1 MALIKKNELYSQ
13 ISLAH
18 SHFHN
23 HLGHISVNCGSVI
36 PNNPIYI
43 PSSNKGVLPMAFY
56 IITFLDG
63 LYLLEYDEPSSKYN
77 STQLTDKVEKYSRG
91 EMSSE
96 GIYAVACHSSNNIK
110 LFNMTGNPEE
120 PKQIELIGT
129 FSTAPYQATDC
140 FFTNTNRV
148 ICCAYA
154 QLKAI
159 DLDSM
164 TQSIFHRATTHDF
177 TACTQDKNKNIYTG
191 GPGQI
196 EILDP
201 DGNLLKLYRY
211 GKPKGQ
217 NQEAREIV
225 EIRSNVFIT
234 ADIDSYTIHDMTNF
248 GNIISISHAHDGYS
262 YYTVIALQSTEGSF
276 ALGGEFAITDDAH
289 NGFVYIMNL
298 ADDKQSL
305 CTSKFV
311 DDLHGNLTNINT
323 NDCRVQ
329 VIKEI
334 QLGTIIFGVEF
345 CDRFCIWNYVA
356 YHSPQCMTLDFITD
370 YHYGISDISPIYN

>member
-1 MALIKKNELYSQ
+1 MALIKKNKLYSQ

-18 SHFHN
+18 SHFYH
-23 HLGHISVNCGSVI
+23 HLGHISVNCGSVF

-43 PSSNKGVLPMAFY
+43 LSSNKGVLPMAFY
-56 IITFLDG
+56 IITFFDG
-63 LYLLEYDEPSSKYN
+63 IYLLEYDEPSSKYN
-77 STQLTDKVEKYSRG
+77 STQLTDKAEEYGRG

-96 GIYAVACHSSNNIK
+96 GIYAVAGHGSNNIK

-120 PKQIELIGT
+120 HKQIELIGT
-129 FSTAPYQATDC
+129 FSTAPYQSTDC

-148 ICCAYA
+148 ICCAFA

-164 TQSIFHRATTHDF
+164 TQSIFHRATNHDF

-201 DGNLLKLYRY
+201 DGNLLKRYRY
-211 GKPKGQ
+211 GKPEGQ

-225 EIRSNVFIT
+225 EIRPNVFIT

-248 GNIISISHAHDGYS
+248 GNIISISHAHNGYS
-262 YYTVIALQSTEGSF
+262 YYTAIALQSTEGSF
-276 ALGGEFAITDDAH
+276 ALGGEFVLTDDAH

-298 ADDKQSL
+298 ADDKRHSVFL
-305 CTSKFV
+305 
-311 DDLHGNLTNINT
+311 NL
-323 NDCRVQ
+323 
-329 VIKEI
+329 
-334 QLGTIIFGVEF
+334 
-345 CDRFCIWNYVA
+345 
-356 YHSPQCMTLDFITD
+356 
-370 YHYGISDISPIYN
+370 